1 MFNLNKEKNINMKN
15 ITQDQAINEITKL
28 EHIIMNTNINSID
41 VYEYTRYIIHLEKYF
56 FEDTDKNKKYIS
68 RLDRLYKYLQQLQVE
83 HNHFKNNILTIIT
96 TIFLPLGVIV
106 GYFGMNFKSMGVPSL
121 KTGIFN
127 TDKAQHYVFWLGLIA
142 AMVILFLFY
151 ILQYGLK

>member
-1 MFNLNKEKNINMKN
+1 MFNINKKDNINIKN
-15 ITQDQAINEITKL
+15 ITHDQAVHEIKKL
-28 EHIIMNTNINSID
+28 EDIIMNSNINSID
-41 VYEYTRYIIHLEKYF
+41 VYEYIRYIIHLEKYF
-56 FEDTDKNKKYIS
+56 FDDSNKNKKYIS

-83 HNHFKNNILTIIT
+83 HNHFKDNILTIIT

-127 TDKAQHYVFWLGLIA
+127 TDKAQHYVFWLCLIA
-142 AMVILFLFY
+142 AFIILFLFY